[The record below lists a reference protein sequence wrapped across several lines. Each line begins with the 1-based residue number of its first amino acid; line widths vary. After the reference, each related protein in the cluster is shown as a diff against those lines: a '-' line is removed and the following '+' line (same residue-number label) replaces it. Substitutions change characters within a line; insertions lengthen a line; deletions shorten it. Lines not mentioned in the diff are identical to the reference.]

1 MITKSED
8 WYIQTLGLVKQR
20 HEGAQ
25 DRMGR
30 PYYQHFER
38 VADRLLQSVPE
49 ACRAQVQAALLHD
62 AFEPGK
68 SQVSADE
75 LRRAGIDEEAVRIL
89 QRITLPTDGRSYL
102 QYIADL
108 AASRDIA
115 AIQVKLA
122 DNADAIA
129 NHTADGSEE
138 LKRTLEQTYLPS
150 RRMLQQALA

>member
-1 MITKSED
+1 MITKTEG
-8 WYIQTLGLVKQR
+8 WYIQTLGIVKLR
-20 HEGAQ
+20 HEGTQ

-38 VADRLLQSVPE
+38 VADLLLQSAPE
-49 ACRAQVQAALLHD
+49 ASRAQVQAALLHD
-62 AFEPGK
+62 AFEPGRL
-68 SQVSADE
+68 QVSADE
-75 LRRAGIDEEAVRIL
+75 LRRAGIDDEAVQII

-102 QYIADL
+102 EYIADL
-108 AASRDIA
+108 AASGDIA

-138 LKRTLEQTYLPS
+138 SKRTLEHTYLPS
-150 RRMLQQALA
+150 RRMLLQALA